1 MAIVTL
7 AEGSQGVGTSET
19 MTSYMYVSYCFFGF
33 GSVFGTF
40 TRALLGI

>member
-19 MTSYMYVSYCFFGF
+19 MTSYVCFLYCFFGF

-40 TRALLGI
+40 TRAPLGI